1 MTWSTNTITEK
12 PGIVRRIFA
21 FPLVWLV
28 IGAAMIVIFSG
39 VLNGISSELDTPFQI
54 GAALIGAAG
63 SVGLYVLTMRLI
75 ARRRTPEL
83 SGKIGREFVLGGAIG
98 AAFVISSVLLISA
111 LGGYSVQWH
120 PVDALTTVSLAIAVS
135 LGVAIVEELVFRGL
149 ALQAIEKIGGPWVAV
164 AITAI
169 LFGGAHMLNP
179 GASLWS
185 GFAITVEAGVLIGA
199 AFVWRRNLWFVIGLH
214 FAWNTIQ
221 SLFGIPVSGHRNPG
235 LFVTETHGAD
245 WLTGGAF
252 GMEASVVTVAISVV
266 LSAMMVVAARRARTR
281 AGLRADTPDT
291 LMMCPPSPSS
301 TC

>member
-1 MTWSTNTITEK
+1 MTSSTNTIAEK
-12 PGIVRRIFA
+12 PGIVRRILA
-21 FPLVWLV
+21 YPLVWLV
-28 IGAAMIVIFSG
+28 IGAVAIVIFSG
-39 VLNGISSELDTPFQI
+39 LLNGVSSELDTPFQI
-54 GAALIGAAG
+54 GAALISAVG
-63 SVGLYVLTMRLI
+63 SIGLYVLTMRLV

-83 SGKIGREFVLGGAIG
+83 NGRIGREFLVGGAIG
-98 AAFVISSVLLISA
+98 AGFVISSVLLISA

-120 PVDALTTVSLAIAVS
+120 PVDALTTVSLAVAVS

-185 GFAITVEAGVLIGA
+185 GFAITVEAGVLMGA
-199 AFVWRRNLWFVIGLH
+199 AFVWRRNLWFVIGMH

-235 LFVTETHGAD
+235 LFVTEMHGDD

-252 GMEASVVTVAISVV
+252 GMEASVVTVAVSIV
-266 LSAMMVVAARRARTR
+266 LSAMMVVAARRAR
-281 AGLRADTPDT
+281 ALADR
-291 LMMCPPSPSS
+291 
-301 TC
+301 